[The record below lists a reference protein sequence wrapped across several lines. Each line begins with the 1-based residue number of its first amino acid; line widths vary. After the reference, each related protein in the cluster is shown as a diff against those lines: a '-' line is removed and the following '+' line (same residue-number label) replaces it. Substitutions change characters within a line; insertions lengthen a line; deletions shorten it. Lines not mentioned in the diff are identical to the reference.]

1 MGEEKRV
8 MSLSE
13 VPSGKTVRL
22 IDIMSGIG
30 LKKRLAA
37 MGLLPGVE
45 IAMVQNNGAG
55 PVVINVRNGRMVL
68 GHGMA
73 LKMRVV

>member
-1 MGEEKRV
+1 

-22 IDIMSGIG
+22 IDISSGTG

-45 IAMVQNNGAG
+45 ITVIQSSGAG
-55 PVVINVRNGRMVL
+55 PVIINVRNGRMVL
-68 GHGMA
+68 GYGMA
-73 LKMRVV
+73 LKMRVK

>member
-1 MGEEKRV
+1 

-22 IDIMSGIG
+22 IDISSGTG

-45 IAMVQNNGAG
+45 ITVVQSSGAG
-55 PVVINVRNGRMVL
+55 PVIINVRNSRMIL
-68 GHGMA
+68 GYGMA
-73 LKMRVV
+73 LKMRVK

>member
-1 MGEEKRV
+1 

-13 VPSGKTVRL
+13 VPSGKIVRL
-22 IDIMSGIG
+22 IDITSGIG

-45 IAMVQNNGAG
+45 ITVVQSSGAG
-55 PVVINVRNGRMVL
+55 PGPVIINVRNGRMVL
-68 GHGMA
+68 GYGMA
-73 LKMRVV
+73 LKMRVK

>member
-1 MGEEKRV
+1 

-22 IDIMSGIG
+22 IDILSGTG

-45 IAMVQNNGAG
+45 ITVVQSSGTG
-55 PVVINVRNGRMVL
+55 PVIINVRNGRMVL
-68 GHGMA
+68 GYGMA
-73 LKMRVV
+73 LKMRVK